1 MNATRRALIVEDL
14 DFWQDTLREI
24 LTDAG
29 YQVWIAASCAEA
41 LDALA
46 QRPYQLA
53 MIDPVLDDVNRHN
66 RDGLRV
72 LQYILEHHPEMCA
85 MVVTSSDPKHIRRE
99 VADISD
105 EMSADMSVDIPVLWK
120 DEWDDAQFLSLLRAH
135 VGPTYP

>member
-1 MNATRRALIVEDL
+1 MSIHMSHHALIVEDL

-24 LTDAG
+24 LVEAG
-29 YQVWIAASCAEA
+29 YQVWIAASYAEA

-53 MIDPVLDDVNRHN
+53 MIDPVLDDANRHN
-66 RDGLRV
+66 RDGLRA
-72 LQYILEHHPEMCA
+72 LQHILDHHPGMYA

-99 VADISD
+99 VDDI
-105 EMSADMSVDIPVLWK
+105 SADMLADIPVLWK
-120 DEWDDAQFLSLLRAH
+120 DEWDDEQFLSLLRAR